1 MLLFS
6 LFVSI
11 DRDNIYQREGLLEHQ
26 NLYVT
31 ATCHGAPPIH
41 KALQWVQK
49 GKQNEQDRSA
59 LTKLI
64 I

>member
-11 DRDNIYQREGLLEHQ
+11 DRDNIYQGEGLLECQ
-26 NLYVT
+26 DLYVT
-31 ATCHGAPPIH
+31 AARHSAPPIH
-41 KALQWVQK
+41 EALQQVQK
-49 GKQNEQDRSA
+49 GKQNEQDSSA